1 LKVFTLKANENWH
14 SDILYEEWKKYTN
27 NIHTDDLN
35 EADILWLLPAWQ
47 WRRIPPY
54 FLINKK
60 VVVTVHHMVPEK
72 FNKAEFMERDI
83 YVQKYHVPCKKTY
96 DFISRYTNKPIEIIG
111 YWLNKELWNPID
123 SKLARKDLGIPEDS
137 YVVGSFQR
145 DTEGHDLKTPKLEK
159 GPDLFIECI
168 KNIKKDKDNLCVLL
182 GAWRRQYVIKRL
194 EEENIDYIYKKL
206 APHDKLKKMYASCDL
221 YVVSSRYEGG
231 PQAILEAAGM
241 KIPIISTDVGVASD
255 ILSENCVFNVAQK
268 IYYPTK
274 EDVEKS
280 YENVLSYD
288 IEKHVEKYVDFF
300 KGVYEQS

>member
-27 NIHTDDLN
+27 DIHTDDPN

-47 WRRIPPY
+47 WRLLPSY

-60 VVVTVHHMVPEK
+60 VVVTVHHVVPEK
-72 FNKAEFMERDI
+72 FNKAEFSQRDI

-96 DFISRYTNKPIEIIG
+96 DFISRHTNKPIEIIG
-111 YWLNKELWNPID
+111 YWLNKDLWSPIN
-123 SKLARKDLGIPEDS
+123 SKLARKELGIPEDK
-137 YVVGSFQR
+137 YIVGSFQR

-168 KNIKKDKDNLCVLL
+168 KNIKKDKDNLCILL
-182 GAWRRQYVIKRL
+182 GGWRRQYVIKRL

-206 APHDKLKKMYASCDL
+206 APRNELKKMYASCDL

-231 PQAILEAAGM
+231 PQAIMEAAGM
-241 KIPIISTDVGVASD
+241 KVPIISTDVGVANN
-255 ILSENCVFNVAQK
+255 ILSESCVFNVAQK
-268 IYYPTK
+268 LYYPTT
-274 EDVEKS
+274 EDIEKS
-280 YENVLSYD
+280 YENVLNYD

-300 KGVYEQS
+300 KGIHEQS